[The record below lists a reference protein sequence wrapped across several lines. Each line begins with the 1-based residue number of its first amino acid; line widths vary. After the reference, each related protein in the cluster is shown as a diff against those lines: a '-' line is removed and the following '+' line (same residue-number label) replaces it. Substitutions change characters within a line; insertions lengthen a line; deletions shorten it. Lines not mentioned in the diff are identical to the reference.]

1 MNQPTYE
8 HHYGIRQNKLCPF
21 FLRKGNG
28 LRDTVA
34 NWHKNIEVFYITGG
48 TGYIRCGVSE
58 YELSAGSLVI
68 VNSGTVH
75 RIYSASGIDYFCVIV
90 DDAFCKENGLNTEK
104 ARFDEHFCDTDTEKI
119 YLKMIE
125 LMQKN
130 SSENPLQIA
139 KTRSAVLQLLI
150 NLFEHHCISLADSD
164 RAQPR
169 SDEYVKKAILYI
181 NDSYT
186 SPITLEDIAKAVG
199 ISKFHLSREFKKYT
213 NQTLFT
219 YLNFLRCKNAE
230 LCIQRGM
237 SVTNAAY
244 ENGFETLSYFSRTY
258 KNLMGH
264 PPSSGV

>member
-21 FLRKGNG
+21 FLRTGKG

-34 NWHKNIEVFYITGG
+34 NWHKNIEVFFITGG
-48 TGYIRCGVSE
+48 EGHIRCGVAE
-58 YELSAGSLVI
+58 YALTAGNIVI

-75 RIYSASGIDYFCVIV
+75 RIYSAKGIDYFCVIV
-90 DDAFCKENGLNTEK
+90 DDAFCRENGLDTEHT
-104 ARFDEHFCDTDTEKI
+104 RFEEHFCDGNTERI
-119 YLKMIE
+119 YMEMIGH
-125 LMQKN
+125 LQKN
-130 SSENPLQIA
+130 DSENQLQIA
-139 KTRSAVLQLLI
+139 KTRHAVLNLLI
-150 NLFEHHCISLADSD
+150 DLFEHHCAAVTKSEG
-164 RAQPR
+164 AQPR

-181 NDSYT
+181 NDSYA

-199 ISKFHLSREFKKYT
+199 ISRFHLSREFKKYT

-219 YLNFLRCKNAE
+219 YLNTLRCKNAE

-237 SVTNAAY
+237 SVTQAAY

-258 KNLMGH
+258 KKLMGT
-264 PPSSGV
+264 PPSGVT